1 MSVQYYI
8 VAIVV
13 AFIVVLQV
21 IAFFKNL
28 SIIGKLRALFP
39 NTNTLS
45 LHNESN
51 TIECTLNHA
60 EFEGTLHDINGYLNE
75 NKNTSADYQ
84 IIKEIVERDS
94 QRIEEDVD
102 TMLSTPLYLGL
113 MATILGAAIG
123 VVSFAWTDLGTLL
136 IGTNIQVEGIKTLL
150 TDIGIAMIASFLGV
164 MFTAISTSKYKE
176 ARGEMLKMKNKFLS
190 WIQTK
195 VMPNMSDDLTGALTK
210 MANDLNN
217 FNSTFAENTKEL
229 KETLSQVTDNYDNQV
244 KLLDAIDKIKIAK
257 IAKANVEV
265 YDKLQ
270 GCTEELERLFEH
282 LGNSEEYIAQV
293 VKLNSRL
300 GDIEDRTR
308 LSEELGNYFKSEI
321 EYVQDRQGMMRQQM
335 SGLDSVVQEALENL
349 GTSLA
354 GSISN
359 LTEVFQKQNQQVQAL
374 IEEQQESLSKALE
387 DQRVAINNKIA
398 EINDPFG
405 ELKETFKEVGEQSR
419 QGIESISS
427 TFETQNTAIK
437 EMLAAQKELL
447 ENEISTQR
455 ESLKLQFA
463 NVPSQMNELAKVM
476 EKLNQTILTQQQKID
491 EQGNAIQTLASSI
504 GTPLDSKGNTKRNW
518 MNVAIAVGV
527 CGSFIMLL
535 AMLCVQVFEIKI

>member
-45 LHNESN
+45 LHKESN
-51 TIECTLNHA
+51 TIECSLNHA

-75 NKNTSADYQ
+75 NQNTSADYQ

-136 IGTNIQVEGIKTLL
+136 TGTNIQVEGIKTLL

-195 VMPNMSDDLTGALTK
+195 VMPNMSDNLTGALTK

-335 SGLDSVVQEALENL
+335 SSLDSVVQDALDNL

-405 ELKETFKEVGEQSR
+405 GLKDTFKEVEEQSR

-491 EQGNAIQTLASSI
+491 EQGNAIQTLASSYWYTI
-504 GTPLDSKGNTKRNW
+504 G
-518 MNVAIAVGV
+518 
-527 CGSFIMLL
+527 F
-535 AMLCVQVFEIKI
+535 